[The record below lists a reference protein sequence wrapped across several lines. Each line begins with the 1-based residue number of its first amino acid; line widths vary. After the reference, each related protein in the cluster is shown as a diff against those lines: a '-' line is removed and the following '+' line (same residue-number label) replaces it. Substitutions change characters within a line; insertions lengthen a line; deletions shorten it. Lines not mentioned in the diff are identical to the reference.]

1 MSSPNSAAS
10 APSAG
15 DPLVYTGE
23 TVVLFANATY
33 QFVVLRHFL
42 LPTGDDG
49 STDAEVL
56 AMLIQNPHYR
66 GSFVG
71 TGDADTTIHGPYQV
85 SAITADSF
93 VAVAPTE
100 AETLVRSWAAYAAP
114 LPEVSGQVMDRE
126 VYPRMR
132 TATSLYQ
139 LVALPQEAFETK
151 WRLGI
156 GSATGFHEFVA
167 IDRLGGTV
175 TLVMAT
181 DD

>member
-1 MSSPNSAAS
+1 MSSPNSASS
-10 APSAG
+10 AATAG
-15 DPLVYTGE
+15 DELVYTGE
-23 TVVLFANATY
+23 TVVVFANATY

-42 LPTGDDG
+42 LPAGDDG
-49 STDAEVL
+49 TSDGDVL

-71 TGDADTTIHGPYQV
+71 TGDGDTTIHGPYQA
-85 SAITADSF
+85 SAITTDSF
-93 VAVAPTE
+93 VAVAPTD
-100 AETLVRSWAAYAAP
+100 AETLVRRWAEYAAP
-114 LPEVSGQVMDRE
+114 LPEVSGQGMDRE

-132 TATSLYQ
+132 AATSLYQ
-139 LVALPQEAFETK
+139 LVALPQEAFETE

-167 IDRLGGTV
+167 LDRLGGTV